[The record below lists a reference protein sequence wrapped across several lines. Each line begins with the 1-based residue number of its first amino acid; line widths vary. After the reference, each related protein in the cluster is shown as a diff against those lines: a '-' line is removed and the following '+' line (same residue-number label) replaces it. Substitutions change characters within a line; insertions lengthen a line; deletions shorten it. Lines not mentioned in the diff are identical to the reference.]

1 MLRKLRSKKA
11 LGALGGIVLVVLI
24 AALALS
30 GGSDENGGDVIDLD
44 RDPDRSPDKAI
55 VIPLDEPIIVGVST
69 ALTGPIGERGSEYLD
84 AVYVGI
90 EHWRETNGDLIGG
103 HEIEVRAE
111 DDGCSEADIAETAAQ
126 RHVRRPGLVGV
137 IGPQCSGG
145 SVEAKPVYQEYGVVA
160 ISGSATKTDLTTSQ
174 PDNGFFFRTA
184 YRNDLEGALIALF
197 LNSTLEVDVVYLID
211 DSEPFGLDLADA
223 TQQLLETADV
233 TVIRKS
239 IRAGDVD
246 FSILANEIATFPPD
260 FVAFAGFNP
269 EAGLLLRQI
278 RDAGYDGLYGAG
290 DAAASQS
297 NFVEPLGATAE
308 GALFSGCQ
316 YPLSGHFLD
325 DFLDLLGEAPVAT
338 FPAQYADA
346 VIALLDAVKEVAE
359 EQPDGSLSI
368 LPTDL
373 RDAVRSTVIEDG
385 FSGSFT
391 FDVNGDRV
399 PEVGDLLSEVQDA
412 AFAADDEQALLDLG
426 LIQCQVQDGELVPV
440 GDPPDRDVRL

>member
-1 MLRKLRSKKA
+1 MLAGLRNPWA
-11 LGALGGIVLVVLI
+11 RAVLAAIVVVILVIVVVAIGG
-24 AALALS
+24 
-30 GGSDENGGDVIDLD
+30 GDENGGDQILD
-44 RDPDRSPDKAI
+44 ITRSPDKAI
-55 VIPLDEPIIVGVST
+55 VIPPDEPIIVGVST

-111 DDGCSEADIAETAAQ
+111 DDGCSEADIAETAA
-126 RHVRRPGLVGV
+126 RRLLGRPGLVGV

-145 SVEAKPVYQEYGVVA
+145 SEGAIPIYYDAGVVA
-160 ISGSATKTDLTTSQ
+160 ISGSATKTDLTTGQ

-197 LNSTLEVDVVYLID
+197 LNSTHKSEVVYIID

-223 TQQLLETADV
+223 AQRLLETAGV
-233 TVIRKS
+233 TVVRES
-239 IRAGDVD
+239 IEAGDVD
-246 FSILANEIATFPPD
+246 FSALANRIAADPPD
-260 FVAFAGFNP
+260 FVGFTGFNP

-278 RDAGYDGLYGAG
+278 RDAGYEGLYGAG

-346 VIALLDAVKEVAE
+346 VIALLNAVQEVAE
-359 EQPDGSLSI
+359 EQPDGSISI

-373 RDAVRSTVIEDG
+373 RER
-385 FSGSFT
+385 
-391 FDVNGDRV
+391 NG
-399 PEVGDLLSEVQDA
+399 
-412 AFAADDEQALLDLG
+412 LDPIARGLDHDQLG
-426 LIQCQVQDGELVPV
+426 
-440 GDPPDRDVRL
+440 